1 MTDLLQQGI
10 AAARAGNRAEA
21 RALLTRVVEA
31 DERNEQAWMWLSG
44 VVDDPDDM
52 RTCLHN
58 ALELNP
64 NNTQARQGLAWVDS
78 KYGPAPAA
86 PSAPVAPAPAPAA
99 PVPEPPVS
107 APAAAPARGPAITGP
122 TTRLAPEPAAPTPPA
137 PAPPAPAPMPPTR
150 AAAAASAAPL
160 VLEPDPYPCPYCG
173 APTTLAHER
182 CPQCRQD
189 LMIRGAARDK
199 RSLALTILG
208 GLWVSNGV
216 LTIIGGILGTLGAL
230 IVAQNALPPPPKG
243 TLQQGNAFSLP
254 LLIPI
259 VFGIIIG
266 AFIIRIGRGLLRRE
280 RWAYYVVLVLSVF
293 SLLGIIL
300 NLASITTGA
309 ATLRTL
315 QPRNASANTA
325 RMIEAVVTI
334 TRVILLITIA
344 FQALYLLLVGLS
356 YRDFFGPMLRFQPA
370 LEPVDDMAHYNNG
383 IAYKDRGMWYMA
395 VQEWYAASRKKPHD
409 KTYLQALGLAY
420 AQIKKLYPAAPTY
433 LQDVEGFLTTKRADL
448 YALAPELEKIKLL
461 D

>member
-10 AAARAGNRAEA
+10 AAARAGKRAEA
-21 RALLTRVVEA
+21 RALLMRVVEA

-86 PSAPVAPAPAPAA
+86 PSAPAAPTPAPAA
-99 PVPEPPVS
+99 PPAPEPPLS
-107 APAAAPARGPAITGP
+107 ALPAAATPAPAGGPASTGP
-122 TTRLAPEPAAPTPPA
+122 TTRLAPEPAARPQP
-137 PAPPAPAPMPPTR
+137 PAPPAPAREP
-150 AAAAASAAPL
+150 AASPPAPL
-160 VLEPDPYPCPYCG
+160 VIEPDPYPCPYCG
-173 APTTLAHER
+173 APTTLEHDR

-189 LMIRGAARDK
+189 LMIRGAEREK

-230 IVAQNALPPPPKG
+230 IIAQNALPPPPKG

-266 AFIIRIGRGLLRRE
+266 AFIFRIGRGLLRRE
-280 RWAYYVVLVLSVF
+280 RWAYYVVIVLSA
-293 SLLGIIL
+293 LGLIGALANIAQL
-300 NLASITTGA
+300 NVLA
-309 ATLRTL
+309 ATLRSA
-315 QPRNASANTA
+315 PSVRASAQSA
-325 RMIEAVVTI
+325 RIAALAANIVTVVI
-334 TRVILLITIA
+334 FLIVG
-344 FQALYLLLVGLS
+344 FQALYLLLIGLS
-356 YRDFFGPMLRFQPA
+356 YRDFFGPMVRFQPT
-370 LEPVDDMAHYNNG
+370 LEGVDDMAHYNNG
-383 IAYKDRGMWYMA
+383 IAYKNRGMWYMA

-420 AQIKKLYPAAPTY
+420 AQIKKLYPAAPAY
-433 LQDVEGFLTTKRADL
+433 LQDVEGFLNTKRADL
-448 YALAPELEKIKLL
+448 YAVAPELEQIKLL
-461 D
+461 G